1 MLQLWKIALVIGLY
15 IFSLPTSSGEATRQ
29 FTEFLA
35 GTDTLRGEFQ
45 QTVYDENGEM
55 LEVSEGKV
63 ALAKPRRFRWQ
74 YTRPH
79 PQLILADGEYLWIY
93 DEELLQATAHPI
105 EEALGSAPIMLFTDI
120 RSVHQDFEVKN
131 EVNLDGLK
139 WVYLV
144 PRAEDMEFHRI
155 GVGLDKAGIKKM
167 ELHDH
172 FLQKTVIEFTNIDT
186 SPSFPSGYF
195 TFKAPEGVDVAG
207 YPADT
212 D

>member
-1 MLQLWKIALVIGLY
+1 MLQLRKIALVIGLY
-15 IFSLPTSSGEATRQ
+15 ILSLPTSSGEAIQ
-29 FTEFLA
+29 QLTEFLA
-35 GTDTLRGEFQ
+35 ETDTFRGEFQ
-45 QTVYDENGEM
+45 QTVYDENGEI

-79 PQLILADGEYLWIY
+79 PQLILADGKHLWIY
-93 DEELLQATAHPI
+93 DEELLQATASPI
-105 EEALGSAPIMLFTDI
+105 EEALGSAPIMLFTGI
-120 RSVHQDFEVKN
+120 RSIYQDFEVKN
-131 EVNLDGLK
+131 EVNLGELK

-144 PRAEDMEFHRI
+144 PRAQDMEFHSIR
-155 GVGLDKAGIKKM
+155 VGLDKAGIKKM

-172 FLQKTVIEFTNIDT
+172 FLQKTVIEFTNINT
-186 SPSFPSGYF
+186 SPLFPPGYF